1 MSCWLITEFRAFAI
15 SICFNI
21 KIKDQFIEIEY
32 GIPNRFVVFITN
44 DGQLCVFKINWY
56 TRRFIDF
63 T

>member
-1 MSCWLITEFRAFAI
+1 MTCWLITDFIAFAI

-21 KIKDQFIEIEY
+21 KINDQFIEIEY

-44 DGQLCVFKINWY
+44 DRQLCVFKINWY
-56 TRRFIDF
+56 RQFIDF